1 MGRTIIS
8 RNRPADFRFVNKIIH
23 PCGDVNKYDKS
34 VTYQDILN
42 FIDVV
47 DEKLKD
53 TTKNM
58 SYSICS
64 GLTLASLPPIEAPH
78 NVFSMHISLTAL
90 LSHIFFLRL
99 DSMQF
104 PCAPLPSSLSYTLL
118 GDSWQSLTCLWK
130 KRMYP
135 QIIKQQEME
144 ADVKKIVETTVRR
157 FFICEDR
164 AVRDCIVLSN
174 AQKILKSLRKM
185 KP

>member
-23 PCGDVNKYDKS
+23 PCGHIYKYDKS
-34 VTYQDILN
+34 VTYQDILT

-47 DEKLKD
+47 EEKLED

-64 GLTLASLPPIEAPH
+64 GLTLASLPPIVAPQS
-78 NVFSMHISLTAL
+78 VFSMHISLTAL

-99 DSMQF
+99 DSMQL
-104 PCAPLPSSLSYTLL
+104 PCAPLSSSLSYTLL
-118 GDSWQSLTCLWK
+118 GDSWQSLTCLWRK
-130 KRMYP
+130 SVYNMN
-135 QIIKQQEME
+135 QQEME

-174 AQKILKSLRKM
+174 AQKILKSLRRM